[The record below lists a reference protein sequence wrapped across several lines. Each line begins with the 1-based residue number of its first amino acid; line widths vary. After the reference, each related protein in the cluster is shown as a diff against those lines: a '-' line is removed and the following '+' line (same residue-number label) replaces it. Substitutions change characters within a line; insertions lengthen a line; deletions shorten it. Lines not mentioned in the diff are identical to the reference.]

1 MDKLYKILVDGRSCH
16 GGDLKW
22 SLPTK
27 KGNKWIP
34 GEWHEVKGDLKI
46 CERGL
51 HLTKKPFMWYR
62 LGCTNYEAEVED
74 IISWYGDKCVV
85 RRARLLKEV
94 PHPKWWNDVEGWIET
109 LKSIAW
115 LKPDGK
121 PKKVEII

>member
-51 HLTKKPFMWYR
+51 HLTKKP
-62 LGCTNYEAEVED
+62 LCGT
-74 IISWYGDKCVV
+74 
-85 RRARLLKEV
+85 
-94 PHPKWWNDVEGWIET
+94 GWDAK
-109 LKSIAW
+109 LRSRGRGYNFVGW
-115 LKPDGK
+115 
-121 PKKVEII
+121 